1 MLFSS
6 VEFLFRFLPVFML
19 LYLIVPAKYR
29 NFVLLAGSLVFYGV
43 GEPYFVLLLIFSVVV
58 NYGISKYMFWEPAAP
73 IQNRV
78 QRRVKR
84 RRAALII
91 SLVFDFSLLFLFKYW
106 DFAAGTVNQLAGSEL
121 IPVLA
126 LTLPLGI
133 SFYTFQMVSYQV
145 DCYRGVIEEPPGF
158 VPFAA
163 YVSMFPQLIAGP
175 IVRYD
180 EVADRM
186 CGRRMRIRNL
196 ENGLKLFT
204 LGLGLK
210 VLLANQIGTLWNT
223 IMTAGAGNLHPGV
236 AWLGAAAYSFQIY
249 FDFSGYS
256 DMAVGLGKM
265 FNIEIPVNFLSPYKS
280 YSILEFWKRWH
291 ITLTRFLRNYVYIPL
306 GGNKKGYARTYVNII
321 LVFLLSGVWHGANWT
336 FILWGVLHGLAQV
349 LNRFFEK
356 TWNNCNPVFRWLCTF
371 SFINIMWLLFR
382 ADSVMQAMILM
393 KRMFVMDSLTIRAEL
408 YNCFFY
414 ALPELGWIAQHFNFL
429 SYLTAHITGFYMW
442 TALAVAVFMC
452 LNLNNLHDKE
462 FKPTWPKSLCT
473 PVLLIWSIVS
483 LGNMTTFLY
492 FNF

>member
-1 MLFSS
+1 MLFNSYIF
-6 VEFLFRFLPVFML
+6 VLLFLPVTLFIYFLFNHFGCHKMSIIFL
-19 LYLIVPAKYR
+19 AAASFVFYSYNSVKLAWVLVISVTGNFFLATIIKHCLQKQIRKLVLIAGILANSGSIFYFKYL
-29 NFVLLAGSLVFYGV
+29 NFVLANLNTLF
-43 GEPYFVLLLIFSVVV
+43 E
-58 NYGISKYMFWEPAAP
+58 K
-73 IQNRV
+73 
-78 QRRVKR
+78 
-84 RRAALII
+84 
-91 SLVFDFSLLFLFKYW
+91 DFIMKNI
-106 DFAAGTVNQLAGSEL
+106 V
-121 IPVLA
+121 
-126 LTLPLGI
+126 LPLGI
-133 SFYTFQMVSYQV
+133 SFYTFQQISFLI
-145 DCYRGVIEEPPGF
+145 DTYRGETSDYSFWEYTAF
-158 VPFAA
+158 VSF
-163 YVSMFPQLIAGP
+163 FPQLVAGP
-175 IVRYD
+175 IVLHSEIIPQFRD
-180 EVADRM
+180 KAKWRFNHD
-186 CGRRMRIRNL
+186 NFA
-196 ENGLKLFT
+196 NGIYVFT
-204 LGLGLK
+204 IGLSKK
-210 VLLANQIGTLWNT
+210 VLLADLFGSAVTWGWATIDTLSSMEIIIVMLSYT
-223 IMTAGAGNLHPGV
+223 
-236 AWLGAAAYSFQIY
+236 FQIY

-442 TALAVAVFMC
+442 TALVVAVFMC

>member
-19 LYLIVPAKYR
+19 LYLIVPARYR

-145 DCYRGVIEEPPGF
+145 DCYRGVIEKPPGF

-210 VLLANQIGTLWNT
+210 VTGQ
-223 IMTAGAGNLHPGV
+223 
-236 AWLGAAAYSFQIY
+236 
-249 FDFSGYS
+249 
-256 DMAVGLGKM
+256 
-265 FNIEIPVNFLSPYKS
+265 E
-280 YSILEFWKRWH
+280 E
-291 ITLTRFLRNYVYIPL
+291 
-306 GGNKKGYARTYVNII
+306 I
-321 LVFLLSGVWHGANWT
+321 LVRGKKVTGRDRKVVLAYYKPKGVICTERDAHAEKIVTDEIKYPVRVTYAGRLDKDSEGLLLLTNDGMLIEAMMRGANGHEKEYIVKTSKEWT
-336 FILWGVLHGLAQV
+336 KDALDCLRQGVYLEELKVRTKPCTIEQTGPKTIRLILTQG
-349 LNRFFEK
+349 LNRQIRRMCRTQNYTVTSLK
-356 TWNNCNPVFRWLCTF
+356 RTRV
-371 SFINIMWLLFR
+371 INIKIDGLKPGEYRELTQ
-382 ADSVMQAMILM
+382 DE
-393 KRMFVMDSLTIRAEL
+393 MDGL
-408 YNCFFY
+408 YRHC
-414 ALPELGWIAQHFNFL
+414 G
-429 SYLTAHITGFYMW
+429 
-442 TALAVAVFMC
+442 
-452 LNLNNLHDKE
+452 LH
-462 FKPTWPKSLCT
+462 L
-473 PVLLIWSIVS
+473 
-483 LGNMTTFLY
+483 
-492 FNF
+492 